1 MFFKLSWNHSTEHLP
16 PGTSIPLWTSRFSI
30 AFYTNFVKTLPFPSQ
45 FKICAGREAGVLPG
59 SSQPHHLHAAAHVDG
74 HGMLCA
80 LSVPLCQKF
89 QQQGVVP
96 QGVLCQLLAVLS
108 ALYCGGHCLVDHRAA
123 AGP

>member
-16 PGTSIPLWTSRFSI
+16 PGMSIPLWTSRFSI

-45 FKICAGREAGVLPG
+45 FKICAGREAGVLPV

-96 QGVLCQLLAVLS
+96 QDGQDYS
-108 ALYCGGHCLVDHRAA
+108 GW
-123 AGP
+123 